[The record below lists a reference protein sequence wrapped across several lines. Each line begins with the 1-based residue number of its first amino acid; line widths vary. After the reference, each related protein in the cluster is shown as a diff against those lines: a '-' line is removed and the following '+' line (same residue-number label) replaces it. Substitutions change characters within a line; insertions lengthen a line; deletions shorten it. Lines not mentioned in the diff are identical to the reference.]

1 MATLPP
7 PATQN
12 FPEETLEKQVYNI
25 AEKYSE
31 YVPLKNDRNRLGYTL
46 YKYMIGEGDA
56 PEISVKS
63 TKIKVENITL
73 PELAAKLNEELK
85 QVKKPE

>member
-7 PATQN
+7 PATN
-12 FPEETLEKQVYNI
+12 NYPGESIEKQVYNI
-25 AEKYSE
+25 AEKYSD

-46 YKYMIGEGDA
+46 YKYFLGEADP

-63 TKIKVENITL
+63 IKIKIENISL
-73 PELAAKLNEELK
+73 KELVNKINEDIK
-85 QVKKPE
+85 QVKT